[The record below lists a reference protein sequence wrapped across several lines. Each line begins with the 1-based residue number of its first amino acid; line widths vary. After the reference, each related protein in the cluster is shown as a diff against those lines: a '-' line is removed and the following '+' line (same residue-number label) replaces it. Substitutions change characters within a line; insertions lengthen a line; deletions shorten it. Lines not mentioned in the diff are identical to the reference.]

1 MKATRLDSP
10 NNISKISLELVSGE
24 TKELWI
30 EADVELSKNSDCWV
44 FLLLPMAMQ
53 LGENIQIEGKV
64 TKDAIEAFERAQ
76 QYLLQGHPHMKAI
89 KLEISNLIDDSTDQ
103 VESSRGVGLFFSGG
117 LDSTFSAETLE
128 DIDTLISVWGFD
140 IPTTNSAH
148 WNLTLDIIKPCAKEL
163 DKDLLVVK
171 TNIRELSNGLVE
183 WGGDYHGSAL
193 AGVSI
198 ALTKHLKKN
207 YLAASRRRTEPD
219 WGHSAELASAY
230 TTPNH
235 IIEQTEG
242 IERIAKAY
250 GIANIPRTT
259 YVRVCY
265 RNVKGLAN
273 CGTCKKCVRTR
284 LEFDLIKAK
293 YRPQDLETRPAFKE
307 LLLTKAS
314 PWDYLCYLEA
324 LTWARKNKYSG
335 TIAPLIPVSMAR
347 LITIG
352 KQRFNKLR
360 ERLGIPK
367 KRRSRKQRPKANA

>member
-10 NNISKISLELVSGE
+10 RNISKINLELASGE
-24 TKELWI
+24 AKELWI

-44 FLLLPMAMQ
+44 FLLLPIAMQ
-53 LGENIQIEGKV
+53 LGENLQIEGEV
-64 TKDAIEAFERAQ
+64 TKEAIGAFDRAQ
-76 QYLLQGHPHMKAI
+76 QYLLQGHPNMKAI
-89 KLEISNLIDDSTDQ
+89 KLEVSNPINDSTDQ

-117 LDSTFSAETLE
+117 LDSTFAAETLE

-140 IPTTNSAH
+140 IPATNSAH
-148 WNLTLDIIKPCAKEL
+148 WNLTLDIIKPYALEL
-163 DKDLLVVK
+163 NKDLLVVK

-193 AGVSI
+193 SGVSI

-207 YLAASRRRTEPD
+207 YLAASRQRKEPD
-219 WGHSAELASAY
+219 WGHSAELANAY

-235 IIEQTEG
+235 LIEQTEG
-242 IERIAKAY
+242 IERIAKAH

-273 CGTCKKCVRTR
+273 CATCKKCVRTR

-293 YRPQDLETRPAFKE
+293 YRPQALETRPTFKE
-307 LLLTKAS
+307 LLATKGS

-324 LTWARKNKYSG
+324 FKWARENKYPR
-335 TIAPLIPVSMAR
+335 TFAPLIAVSIAR
-347 LITIG
+347 LNDII
-352 KQRFNKLR
+352 KQRL
-360 ERLGIPK
+360 I
-367 KRRSRKQRPKANA
+367 KAKN

>member
-1 MKATRLDSP
+1 VKATRLDSP
-10 NNISKISLELVSGE
+10 KNISKISLELASGE

-30 EADVELSKNSDCWV
+30 EAEVELSKYSDCWV
-44 FLLLPMAMQ
+44 FLLLPIAMQ
-53 LGENIQIEGKV
+53 LGENIKIEGEA
-64 TKDAIEAFERAQ
+64 TKGAIEAFDRAQ
-76 QYLLQGHPHMKAI
+76 QYLLQGHPNMKAI
-89 KLEISNLIDDSTDQ
+89 NLEVSNLIEDSTDS

-140 IPTTNSAH
+140 IPVTNSAH
-148 WNLTLDIIKPCAKEL
+148 WNLTLDIIKPYAKEL
-163 DKDLLVVK
+163 NKELLVVK

-183 WGGDYHGSAL
+183 WGGDYHGTAL

-207 YLAASRRRTEPD
+207 YLAASRQRTEPD
-219 WGHSAELASAY
+219 WGHSAELADAY

-235 IIEQTEG
+235 LIEQTEG
-242 IERIAKAY
+242 IERIAKAH

-265 RNVKGLAN
+265 RNVKGKAN

-293 YRPQDLETRPAFKE
+293 YRPQALETRPTFKE
-307 LLLTKAS
+307 LLATKGS

-324 LTWARKNKYSG
+324 LSWARKNKYSG
-335 TIAPLIPVSMAR
+335 TISPLIAVSIAR
-347 LITIG
+347 VKTIV
-352 KQRFNKLR
+352 KSKL
-360 ERLGIPK
+360 P
-367 KRRSRKQRPKANA
+367 SRKQGSN

>member
-1 MKATRLDSP
+1 VKATRLDSP
-10 NNISKISLELVSGE
+10 KNISKISLELTSGE

-30 EADVELSKNSDCWV
+30 EAEVELSKNSDCWV
-44 FLLLPMAMQ
+44 FLLLPIAMQ
-53 LGENIQIEGKV
+53 LGENIHIEGEA
-64 TKDAIEAFERAQ
+64 TKGAIEAFDRAQ
-76 QYLLQGHPHMKAI
+76 QYLLQGHPNMKAI
-89 KLEISNLIDDSTDQ
+89 KLEVSNLIDDSNE

-140 IPTTNSAH
+140 IPVTNSAH
-148 WNLTLDIIKPCAKEL
+148 WNLTLGSIKPYAKEL
-163 DKDLLVVK
+163 NKDLLVVK

-183 WGGDYHGSAL
+183 WGGDYHGTAL

-207 YLAASRRRTEPD
+207 YLAASRQRKEPD

-230 TTPNH
+230 TTPKH
-235 IIEQTEG
+235 LIEQTEG
-242 IERIAKAY
+242 IERIAKAH
-250 GIANIPRTT
+250 GIANTPRTT

-265 RNVKGLAN
+265 RNVKGKAN

-284 LEFDLIKAK
+284 LEFDLTKAK
-293 YRPQDLETRPAFKE
+293 YRPQALETRPTFKE
-307 LLLTKAS
+307 LLATKGS

-335 TIAPLIPVSMAR
+335 TTAPLIAVSLAR
-347 LITIG
+347 LKEKFQPFLT
-352 KQRFNKLR
+352 KLR
-360 ERLGIPK
+360 KKIRLKGIP
-367 KRRSRKQRPKANA
+367 RF

>member
-1 MKATRLDSP
+1 MKAIRLDSP
-10 NNISKISLELVSGE
+10 KSISKISLELASGE

-30 EADVELSKNSDCWV
+30 EADVELSKNSDCWA
-44 FLLLPMAMQ
+44 FLLLPIGMC
-53 LGENIQIEGKV
+53 LGENIKIEGEV
-64 TKDAIEAFERAQ
+64 TKAAIEAFDRAQ
-76 QYLLQGHPHMKAI
+76 KYLLQGHPHMKPI
-89 KLEISNLIDDSTDQ
+89 KLEVSNPIDDSNE

-128 DIDTLISVWGFD
+128 DIDTLITVWGFD
-140 IPTTNSAH
+140 IPATNSAH
-148 WNLTLDIIKPCAKEL
+148 WNLTLGSIKPYAKEL
-163 DKDLLVVK
+163 NKHLIAVK

-207 YLAASRRRTEPD
+207 YLAASRQRTEPD
-219 WGHSAELASAY
+219 WGHSAELANAY

-235 IIEQTEG
+235 LIEQTEG
-242 IERIAKAY
+242 IERIAKAH

-273 CGTCKKCVRTR
+273 CATCKKCVRTR

-293 YRPQDLETRPAFKE
+293 YRPQALETRPTFKE
-307 LLLTKAS
+307 LLATKGS

-324 LTWARKNKYSG
+324 FKWARQNKYSG
-335 TIAPLIPVSMAR
+335 TIAPLIAVSLAR
-347 LITIG
+347 VKAIVKSQL
-352 KQRFNKLR
+352 
-360 ERLGIPK
+360 P
-367 KRRSRKQRPKANA
+367 SRKQGSN

>member
-10 NNISKISLELVSGE
+10 TNISKINLELASGE

-30 EADVELSKNSDCWV
+30 EADVELSKNSDCWL
-44 FLLLPMAMQ
+44 FLLLPIAMQ
-53 LGENIQIEGKV
+53 LGENLQIEGEA
-64 TKDAIEAFERAQ
+64 TKGAIEAFDRAQ
-76 QYLLQGHPHMKAI
+76 QYLVQGHLQMKAI
-89 KLEISNLIDDSTDQ
+89 KLEVSNLIDDSTDQ
-103 VESSRGVGLFFSGG
+103 SESSRGVGLFFSGG

-293 YRPQDLETRPAFKE
+293 YRPQALETRPSFKE
-307 LLLTKAS
+307 LALTKAS

-324 LTWARKNKYSG
+324 FKWARQNNYSG

-347 LITIG
+347 LITIV
-352 KQRFNKLR
+352 KQRLNKLR

-367 KRRSRKQRPKANA
+367 KSRLRKQRPKAKA

>member
-1 MKATRLDSP
+1 VKATRLDSP
-10 NNISKISLELVSGE
+10 ANISRIHLELASGE

-30 EADVELSKNSDCWV
+30 EADVEVSKNSDCWA
-44 FLLLPMAMQ
+44 FLLLPIAMQ
-53 LGENIQIEGKV
+53 LGENLHIEGEV
-64 TKDAIEAFERAQ
+64 TKEAIKAFDRAQ

-89 KLEISNLIDDSTDQ
+89 KLEVSNIIDDSTDP

-128 DIDTLISVWGFD
+128 DINTLISVWGFY
-140 IPTTNSAH
+140 IPATNSAH
-148 WNLTLDIIKPCAKEL
+148 WQLTIDIIKPHAKEL
-163 DKDLLVVK
+163 NKDLIVVK

-183 WGGDYHGSAL
+183 WGGDYHGTAL

-207 YLAASRRRTEPD
+207 YLAASRQRSEPD
-219 WGHSAELASAY
+219 WGHSAELADSY

-235 IIEQTEG
+235 RIEQTEG
-242 IERIAKAY
+242 IKRIAKAH

-265 RNVKGLAN
+265 RNVKGKAN

-293 YRPQDLETRPAFKE
+293 YRPQALETRPTFKE
-307 LLLTKAS
+307 LLATKGS

-324 LTWARKNKYSG
+324 LTWARQNKYSG
-335 TIAPLIPVSMAR
+335 TIAALIAVSIAR
-347 LITIG
+347 LKNKAQKSACQA
-352 KQRFNKLR
+352 KQL
-360 ERLGIPK
+360 ERL
-367 KRRSRKQRPKANA
+367 

>member
-10 NNISKISLELVSGE
+10 NNISKISLELASGE
-24 TKELWI
+24 AKELWI

-44 FLLLPMAMQ
+44 FLLLPIAMQ
-53 LGENIQIEGKV
+53 LGENIHIEGEA
-64 TKDAIEAFERAQ
+64 TKGSIEAFDRAQ
-76 QYLLQGHPHMKAI
+76 KYLLQGHPNMKAI
-89 KLEISNLIDDSTDQ
+89 KLEVSNPIDDSNE

-128 DIDTLISVWGFD
+128 DVDTLISVWGFD
-140 IPTTNSAH
+140 IPITNSAH
-148 WNLTLDIIKPCAKEL
+148 WNLTLGSIKPYAKEL
-163 DKDLLVVK
+163 NKDLIAVK

-183 WGGDYHGSAL
+183 WGGDYHGTAL

-207 YLAASRRRTEPD
+207 YLAASRQRTEPD
-219 WGHSAELASAY
+219 WGHSAELADAY

-235 IIEQTEG
+235 LIEQTEG
-242 IERIAKAY
+242 IERIAKAH

-265 RNVKGLAN
+265 RNVKGKAN

-293 YRPQDLETRPAFKE
+293 YRPQALETRPTFKE
-307 LLLTKAS
+307 LLATKGS
-314 PWDYLCYLEA
+314 PWDYLCYVEA
-324 LTWARKNKYSG
+324 LTWARQNKYSG
-335 TIAPLIPVSMAR
+335 TIAPLIAVSLAR
-347 LITIG
+347 L
-352 KQRFNKLR
+352 KNKLK
-360 ERLGIPK
+360 PFPAK
-367 KRRSRKQRPKANA
+367 SRKKDMIKRKP